1 MVVPL
6 GSTQPVFAFPVLE
19 DIASHPEDAPVD
31 GPSLVIFLHTLAE
44 VRTDEWRRRSL
55 GL

>member
-19 DIASHPEDAPVD
+19 DIVDHPDDAPVD
-31 GPSLVIFLHTLAE
+31 GLSLV
-44 VRTDEWRRRSL
+44 S
-55 GL
+55 